1 METMILLMIVVLVV
15 ISILTYNS
23 LVHKK
28 ANVDNAESGIDVQ
41 LTKRQDLIVK
51 LVEVAKQYM
60 KFESETLN
68 QIVKLRTQAMQ
79 APNTQER
86 MRTENQLTE
95 ELSKLQISFEN
106 YPDLKTNTQFLEI
119 QRALHEI
126 EEQLAAARRTF
137 NAAVT
142 AYNVSLETFPSS
154 ILASAVGFQPCT
166 LFVAED
172 KKREDVDMKKLF
184 NS

>member
-1 METMILLMIVVLVV
+1 METLIFGLILVLVV
-15 ISILTYNS
+15 ASILTYNS

-41 LTKRQDLIVK
+41 LTKRQDLVIK

-60 KFESETLN
+60 KFESETLT

-79 APNTQER
+79 ATSSQEK
-86 MRTENQLTE
+86 MRSENQLSQ
-95 ELSKLQISFEN
+95 ELSKLQLSFEN
-106 YPDLKTNTQFLEI
+106 YPDLKSNTQFLEI

-154 ILASAVGFQPCT
+154 MLASAVGYQPRA
-166 LFVAED
+166 LFIADE

>member
-1 METMILLMIVVLVV
+1 METFIIGLIAVLVV
-15 ISILTYNS
+15 FGILTYNS

-28 ANVDNAESGIDVQ
+28 ANVSNAESGIDVQ
-41 LTKRQDLIVK
+41 LTKRQDLIIK

-60 KFESETLN
+60 KFESETLT

-79 APNTQER
+79 APSLNER
-86 MRTENQLTE
+86 MQTENQLSN

-106 YPDLKTNTQFLEI
+106 YPDLKTNTQFIEI

-142 AYNVSLETFPSS
+142 AYNVALEAFPSS
-154 ILASAVGFQPCT
+154 LMASAIGYQTKP
-166 LFVAED
+166 LFVAEE

>member
-1 METMILLMIVVLVV
+1 METLIFGLILFLVV

-28 ANVDNAESGIDVQ
+28 ANVVNAESGIDVQ
-41 LTKRQDLIVK
+41 LTKRQDLVIK

-60 KFESETLN
+60 KFESEILN
-68 QIVKLRTQAMQ
+68 QIVKLRTQAVQ
-79 APNTQER
+79 ATNMTDK
-86 MRTENQLTE
+86 MRSENQLTH

-154 ILASAVGFQPCT
+154 LLASAVGYQPRT
-166 LFVAED
+166 LFIADE